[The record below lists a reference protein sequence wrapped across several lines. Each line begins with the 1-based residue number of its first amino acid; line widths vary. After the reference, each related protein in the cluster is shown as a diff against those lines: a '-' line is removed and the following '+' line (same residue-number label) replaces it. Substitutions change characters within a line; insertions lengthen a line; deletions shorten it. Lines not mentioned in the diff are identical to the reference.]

1 MLYSVPKVFVTDDG
15 AIVVARGERA
25 ARADDTD
32 WRGVALRMTDLSD
45 AVRATCDVF
54 VALRDDAGVR
64 ALRVVVA
71 TDAIWVVAP
80 RVGAPLRATVVRAPR
95 DAVSDCET
103 DVRFDDA
110 ARADGTDA
118 LRAITDVLVVSS
130 D

>member
-15 AIVVARGERA
+15 ATVVARGERA

-32 WRGVALRMTDLSD
+32 WRG
-45 AVRATCDVF
+45 

-80 RVGAPLRATVVRAPR
+80 RAGAPLRATVVRAPR
-95 DAVSDCET
+95 DEVSDCET